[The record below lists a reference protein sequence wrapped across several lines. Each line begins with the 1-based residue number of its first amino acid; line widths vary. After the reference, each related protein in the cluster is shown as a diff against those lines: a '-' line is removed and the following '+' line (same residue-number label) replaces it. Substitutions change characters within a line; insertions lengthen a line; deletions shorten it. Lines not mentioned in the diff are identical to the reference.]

1 MGRHKGIMLARV
13 PGQMLARCN
22 STGIPTAHHQPN
34 VEPVG
39 SIPSIELL
47 QHPLPSCQQ
56 MMLRTTHSRVSPI
69 KSITQ
74 QPLPSSLCSSAVRSE
89 LLTCA
94 DLLHHLAN
102 SIELSGS
109 LAQILRQKVEPT
121 VMCVVPNSKPQD
133 REMPA
138 DPTTESPQEH
148 QCRPEKRCRGD
159 AVSASAA
166 KKGKSSICEHE
177 RIRSQCKECGG
188 ASICQHGRQRHQ
200 CKECGEGSSIC
211 QHRRQRSKCK
221 ECASARSVE
230 GRTSAC

>member
-102 SIELSGS
+102 SIELSSS
-109 LAQILRQKVEPT
+109 LAQILWQKVDPT
-121 VMCVVPNSKPQD
+121 VTCAVLASKPKD
-133 REMPA
+133 MGMPA
-138 DPTTESPQEH
+138 DPATESPQGG
-148 QCRPEKRCRGD
+148 QCRPEKRCREDD
-159 AVSASAA
+159 ASASAA
-166 KKGKSSICEHE
+166 TKG
-177 RIRSQCKECGG
+177 
-188 ASICQHGRQRHQ
+188 
-200 CKECGEGSSIC
+200 
-211 QHRRQRSKCK
+211 
-221 ECASARSVE
+221 
-230 GRTSAC
+230 